1 MKTTSEH
8 ISELIPFEEF
18 ILEWRKVNEQYAVEE
33 TTNYADLMWEV
44 EFLSQED
51 QLVPFVNR
59 VFPQY
64 VENSKIYV

>member
-18 ILEWRKVNEQYAVEE
+18 ILEWRKVNEQYVDEE
-33 TTNYADLMWEV
+33 TTNYADLMWEIA
-44 EFLSQED
+44 FLNQED